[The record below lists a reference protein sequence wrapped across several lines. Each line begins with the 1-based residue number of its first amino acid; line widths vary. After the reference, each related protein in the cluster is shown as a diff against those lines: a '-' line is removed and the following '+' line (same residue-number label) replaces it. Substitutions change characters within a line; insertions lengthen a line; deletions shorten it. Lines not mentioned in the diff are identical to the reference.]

1 MITIVIIL
9 SNNMHRAKFVV
20 VSNPCVQKSNN
31 RGYSWGLLFLEE
43 YSSVYLSDPI
53 ERSRIIAL
61 QTVSGKFLDEF
72 WHGGLKKMEEEDVKI
87 AESLKYWSVNVEIPQ
102 SLFEEKISSNFE
114 LICSYLRGT
123 ISGVDGDET
132 VYKIPEEITELTKVR
147 EIRV

>member
-1 MITIVIIL
+1 
-9 SNNMHRAKFVV
+9 MHRAKFVV
-20 VSNPCVQKSNN
+20 VSNPCVQKLNN

-43 YSSVYLSDPI
+43 DSSVYLSDPI
-53 ERSRIIAL
+53 ERGRIIAL
-61 QTVSGKFLDEF
+61 QKVSGKFLDEF

-102 SLFEEKISSNFE
+102 SLFEEKRSSNFE

-123 ISGVDGDET
+123 ISGLDGDET